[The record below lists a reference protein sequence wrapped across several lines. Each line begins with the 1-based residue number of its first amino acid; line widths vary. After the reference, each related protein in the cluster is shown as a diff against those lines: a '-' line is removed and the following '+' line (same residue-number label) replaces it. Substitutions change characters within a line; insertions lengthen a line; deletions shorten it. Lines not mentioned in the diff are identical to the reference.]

1 MLPGGICRCSY
12 PVSGWLNQWNEAL
25 DYLEGIRCLIF
36 MGSLS
41 IVGVGFVKIPP
52 QFYEKGSFY
61 V

>member
-1 MLPGGICRCSY
+1 MKPEDLYQAARRA
-12 PVSGWLNQWNEAL
+12 EAAIASAL
-25 DYLEGIRCLIF
+25 LYF
-36 MGSLS
+36 GSLS

>member
-1 MLPGGICRCSY
+1 MEVQCEGE
-12 PVSGWLNQWNEAL
+12 LNGYGNNSI
-25 DYLEGIRCLIF
+25 DF
-36 MGSLS
+36 FFGSLS